1 MGWRTRAARIRASNA
16 AIATAATR
24 AWALLLTVPASTVRP
39 AAVSQR
45 RSVKATRHQ
54 VASAQNRASEYTMDS
69 AIEPGAA
76 AHSAV
81 VRRLTR
87 RSPVSVMP
95 SLVSPQAAARP
106 AAIVTPRP
114 APIAP
119 APDTQAT
126 ARMAAGYPGNQANM
140 ES

>member
-1 MGWRTRAARIRASNA
+1 M
-16 AIATAATR
+16 TAATR
-24 AWALLLTVPASTVRP
+24 AWAVLRAVPASTVRP

-45 RSVKATRHQ
+45 RSVKAMRHQ
-54 VASAQNRASEYTMDS
+54 VASAQNRASEYTMDNTN
-69 AIEPGAA
+69 EPGAA

-106 AAIVTPRP
+106 AAVVTPR
-114 APIAP
+114 AAP
-119 APDTQAT
+119 AASARDTQAT
-126 ARMAAGYPGNQANM
+126 ARMAAGYPGNQASM
-140 ES
+140 ESWRMSPGT